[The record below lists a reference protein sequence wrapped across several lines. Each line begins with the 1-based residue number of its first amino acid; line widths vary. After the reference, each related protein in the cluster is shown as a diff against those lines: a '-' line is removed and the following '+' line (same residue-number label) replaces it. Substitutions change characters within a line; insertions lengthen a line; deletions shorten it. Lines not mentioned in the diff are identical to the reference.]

1 MFYFLGGQ
9 GWFSLSRWLCF
20 YRIMNYFG
28 CVFLIQ
34 LVMFD
39 ACGCGINHF
48 AFISRL
54 IELVFTVDIV
64 DDP

>member
-1 MFYFLGGQ
+1 MSCRLVMFYFLGGQ

-39 ACGCGINHF
+39 FFLNGQQNDYIK
-48 AFISRL
+48 
-54 IELVFTVDIV
+54 
-64 DDP
+64 